1 MLADESATQTS
12 QNQAALFFTN
22 IWGVIRRPRST
33 IAGLVERRPV
43 WQAFIV
49 VFVAAILSGISRGLL
64 TIGAIVEAFD
74 LESGLARFAL
84 LGFHILVGLFTY
96 VAPLALLA
104 GCYWAMIRILGGR
117 SSYLTLLL
125 VASFLAVIFVI
136 SSLTRFAFFVAAN
149 ISNVSAAGEYLLEI
163 SGNNVI
169 SVILVIWYVVL
180 NTFMVRSASGLS
192 TRRSIVVAAIPV
204 ILIAAVIIASFIGVG
219 LNIVSRLT

>member
-1 MLADESATQTS
+1 MLADESAERTSDNQT
-12 QNQAALFFTN
+12 ALFFIS

-33 IAGLVERRPV
+33 IAALVERRPV
-43 WQAFIV
+43 WRAFIIV
-49 VFVAAILSGISRGLL
+49 LIAAILSGISRGLL
-64 TIGAIVEAFD
+64 TTDAIVEVFD

-96 VAPLALLA
+96 TVPLAFLA

-117 SSYLTLLL
+117 ASYSTLLS

-136 SSLTRFAFFVAAN
+136 SSLSRFAFFIIAN
-149 ISNVSAAGEYLLEI
+149 ISNVSAAGEYLFEI

-169 SVILVIWYVVL
+169 AVALVIWYAVL
-180 NTFMVRSASGLS
+180 NTFTVRYASGLS
-192 TRRSIVVAAIPV
+192 TVRAIIVAAVPV
-204 ILIAAVIIASFIGVG
+204 ALIATGIIGFFIAVG